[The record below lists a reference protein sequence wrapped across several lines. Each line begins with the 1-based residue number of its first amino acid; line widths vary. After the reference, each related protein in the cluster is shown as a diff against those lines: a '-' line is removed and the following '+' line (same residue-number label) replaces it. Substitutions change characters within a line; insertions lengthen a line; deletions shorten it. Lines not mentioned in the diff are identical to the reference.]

1 MRLKHIQRL
10 GVALRISDMGLSGKV
25 GNIDNE
31 VCGVMP
37 YIAPEVLRGDPY
49 TQAADIYSFA
59 LDICKDNTRPS
70 INDLEAPECYIDLM
84 KRCWDPDPKNRP
96 NVNETCDLI
105 ELFHKSYTTEY
116 SKSPEIK
123 QQFEEVEKHRKSNLP
138 TKSQIKKIRK
148 LKKQKEV
155 PEQHEEENST
165 SNKNDENDENDEYDE
180 NDQSDTHPQAIYTS
194 RILNN
199 SVISEGL
206 DMAI

>member
-1 MRLKHIQRL
+1 
-10 GVALRISDMGLSGKV
+10 
-25 GNIDNE
+25 
-31 VCGVMP
+31 
-37 YIAPEVLRGDPY
+37 
-49 TQAADIYSFA
+49 
-59 LDICKDNTRPS
+59 
-70 INDLEAPECYIDLM
+70 M